1 MSVTVRYYVR
11 FFIQKQL
18 SIDDGILLFGILCL
32 ISAMVLLFIFVDNL
46 YLVEALE
53 GNNIPSDLPV
63 DFLQGVSDFER
74 LVVGAM
80 VLTWCA
86 IISVKFSYLF
96 LFRKLIDRVRSIVIY
111 WWVAVVFNALI
122 AIYGIIIYAGVR
134 PWYCTTNSGISS
146 IHTWTF
152 MTDTLALVECLQ
164 GGGLDRSF
172 AFAVSQMVLDILGD
186 LLSMFH
192 AVELFMTD
200 LSLQYC
206 SSRSA
211 SSGGSKSDC
220 RKSWSWRQPSA

>member
-32 ISAMVLLFIFVDNL
+32 TSAMVLLFIFVDNL
-46 YLVEALE
+46 FLVEALE
-53 GNNIPSDLPV
+53 GNIIPTDLPV
-63 DFLQGVSDFER
+63 DFLQGVADFER

-122 AIYGIIIYAGVR
+122 SIYGIIIYAGVR
-134 PWYCTTNSGISS
+134 PWYCTTNSG
-146 IHTWTF
+146 T
-152 MTDTLALVECLQ
+152 
-164 GGGLDRSF
+164 
-172 AFAVSQMVLDILGD
+172 
-186 LLSMFH
+186 
-192 AVELFMTD
+192 
-200 LSLQYC
+200 
-206 SSRSA
+206 
-211 SSGGSKSDC
+211 
-220 RKSWSWRQPSA
+220 SWIYT